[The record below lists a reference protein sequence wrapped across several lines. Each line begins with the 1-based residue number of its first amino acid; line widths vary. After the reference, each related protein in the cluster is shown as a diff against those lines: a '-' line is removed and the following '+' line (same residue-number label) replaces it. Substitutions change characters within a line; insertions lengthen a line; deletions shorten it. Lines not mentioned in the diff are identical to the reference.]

1 LEGVGHCRLG
11 RIDGRVSSVA
21 AEFDMSEFQDFKR
34 KFSNNRQWR
43 EFVAAVHES
52 VAYPCAVTYPKV
64 ISTLRSNGQNPLFF
78 AQNTAQ

>member
-1 LEGVGHCRLG
+1 
-11 RIDGRVSSVA
+11 
-21 AEFDMSEFQDFKR
+21 MSEFQDFKR